1 MKIIAIEEHFSLDVV
16 EQAINRE
23 RSSPASAA
31 ARASGPMAAQLA
43 RLSDVGDGRLR
54 DMDAAGITLQVL
66 SLVAPATQ
74 GLDPATAVPVARQ
87 ANDILADAVHAHPDR
102 FAGFATLPTPDPC
115 AAASELE
122 RAVTSLGFK
131 GAMIHG
137 TTHGRFLDD
146 PAFWP
151 IFAAAEHLDVP
162 IYLHPAEPPATVRDA
177 YYAGFAP
184 AVSFGLATAALGWH
198 VETGLHVLRLI
209 LAGVFDRFP
218 RLQLIIGHM
227 GEALPFFLAR
237 STTRLSPAITQLP
250 RTIEDYVRAHVC
262 VTTSGFFTVPPLLSA
277 LLTFGADRIIFSVDY
292 PFSTND
298 EARRFL
304 DTAPLSPDDK
314 EKLAHANAERLLKL

>member
-16 EQAINRE
+16 EQAIDRE

-31 ARASGPMAAQLA
+31 ARASGPLAAQLA
-43 RLSDVGDGRLR
+43 RLADLGDGRLR
-54 DMDAAGITLQVL
+54 DMDATGITLQVL
-66 SLVAPATQ
+66 SHAPPATQ
-74 GLDPATAVPVARQ
+74 GLNPATAVSLAQQ
-87 ANDILADAVHAHPDR
+87 ANDLLAEAVRAHPDR
-102 FAGFATLPTPDPC
+102 FAGFATLPTPDPR

-131 GAMIHG
+131 GALIHG
-137 TTHGRFLDD
+137 TTQGRFLDD
-146 PAFWP
+146 LAFWP

-162 IYLHPAEPPATVRDA
+162 IYLHPAEPPAAVRDA

-184 AVSFGLATAALGWH
+184 AVSFGLATAAWGWH

-218 RLQLIIGHM
+218 RLQVIVGHM

-237 STTRLSPAITQLP
+237 STSRLSPAVTGLP
-250 RTIEDYVRAHVC
+250 RTIEEYVRDHVYI
-262 VTTSGFFTVPPLLSA
+262 TTSGFFTVPPLLSA

-314 EKLAHANAERLLKL
+314 DKLAHGNAELLLKL